1 MYLLECYYF
10 SAVDFLDVNLE
21 RDSWGSDGLRD
32 GSQEKLGKET
42 RLEQGETGRQGCGL
56 S

>member
-1 MYLLECYYF
+1 M
-10 SAVDFLDVNLE
+10 SSLE

-32 GSQEKLGKET
+32 GSQGKLGKEA
-42 RLEQGETGRQGCGL
+42 RMEQAETGRQGCGL